1 MKISYY
7 DTANKN
13 RIKKIE
19 FLKNI
24 IISII
29 IFIIT
34 FLFFYLVVGNSN
46 ELYRSLIISIEITL
60 LIHIAFIIYDIIENR
75 INYYVIKNNSI
86 KVIYPHHYT
95 SNYEDS
101 MISYDA
107 FRKNMNDE
115 EIRKSLI
122 NPNSEIEGIDIF
134 EVKNILKVRKTKH
147 RITFKA
153 QGKEY
158 YWQKNN
164 GKLERLVKEKEKK
177 FIVPTDY
184 INVDNLYDVLK
195 REKENEQS
203 NNTTK
208 SRNNKWY

>member
-34 FLFFYLVVGNSN
+34 FLVFYLVVGNSN

-115 EIRKSLI
+115 EIRKSLNDCVI
-122 NPNSEIEGIDIF
+122 KLKKDHISKLLNEETDLNRIVELKRLQENLNKLKLF
-134 EVKNILKVRKTKH
+134 EVN
-147 RITFKA
+147 
-153 QGKEY
+153 
-158 YWQKNN
+158 
-164 GKLERLVKEKEKK
+164 
-177 FIVPTDY
+177 
-184 INVDNLYDVLK
+184 
-195 REKENEQS
+195 
-203 NNTTK
+203 
-208 SRNNKWY
+208 